1 MSALG
6 QKRKSQL
13 VVTRSA
19 LPPKTDIGSD
29 IVRVGLCQGPPL
41 CCGFFFQKLSRRP
54 NSPMVALVE
63 MRWPV
68 AQYPCQRF
76 DRIKIQFLPYRVSE
90 DAYSL
95 DFGFYQIARQT
106 IACGRNEPMLGLPAS
121 SELSIRRPSGTSRC
135 PSDDDHPRL

>member
-1 MSALG
+1 MASPLPSRDNSIADWRWSGQGSLHRGIATRLMSARG

-13 VVTRSA
+13 VVKRSA
-19 LPPKTDIGSD
+19 LPPKTDIESD

-90 DAYSL
+90 
-95 DFGFYQIARQT
+95 
-106 IACGRNEPMLGLPAS
+106 
-121 SELSIRRPSGTSRC
+121 
-135 PSDDDHPRL
+135 